1 LESREIDQPLT
12 IGKEMV
18 ALRFLYRSYRVPSS
32 SMYKLSAMA
41 SAHSRVKQ
49 IAFSWFFVKGKE
61 EGEITAAADGGNMS
75 RDPPSSEWDLAA
87 LALLLQDGTHRGQ
100 HPPGRR

>member
-1 LESREIDQPLT
+1 LPVVCDDLSACTNLESREIDQPLT

-18 ALRFLYRSYRVPSS
+18 ALRFLYSSYRVPSS

-49 IAFSWFFVKGKE
+49 
-61 EGEITAAADGGNMS
+61 
-75 RDPPSSEWDLAA
+75 
-87 LALLLQDGTHRGQ
+87 
-100 HPPGRR
+100 RR